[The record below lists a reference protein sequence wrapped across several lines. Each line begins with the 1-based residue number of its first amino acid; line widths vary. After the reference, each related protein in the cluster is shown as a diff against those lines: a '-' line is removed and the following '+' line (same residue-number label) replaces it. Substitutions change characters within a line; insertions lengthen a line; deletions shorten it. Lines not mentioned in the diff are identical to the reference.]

1 MNEIIKEEPKTRKKP
16 RREKAIKIRM
26 TDEEHQKLLQLMQGN
41 ELATWIRETCLSL
54 ENEQKQAKKAVQ
66 QEIKP
71 IDPNILRE
79 LNKIGVNMNQ
89 IAKAINSHN
98 LIDRIAITQSLSTIS
113 EQLNE
118 VLEKL

>member
-1 MNEIIKEEPKTRKKP
+1 MNEIVKEEPKTRKKP

-54 ENEQKQAKKAVQ
+54 ENGQKQAKKAVQ
-66 QEIKP
+66 QEVKP

-89 IAKAINSHN
+89 IAKAINSHS

>member
-1 MNEIIKEEPKTRKKP
+1 MNEIVKEEPKTRKKP

-54 ENEQKQAKKAVQ
+54 ENGQKQAKKAVQ

-79 LNKIGVNMNQ
+79 LNKIGVNLNQ

-98 LIDRIAITQSLSTIS
+98 LIDRIAITQSLSIIS

>member
-1 MNEIIKEEPKTRKKP
+1 MNEIVKEEPKTRKKP

-26 TDEEHQKLLQLMQGN
+26 TEQEHQTLLQLMQGN

-71 IDPNILRE
+71 IDPTILRE

>member
-1 MNEIIKEEPKTRKKP
+1 MNEIVKEEPKTRKKP

>member
-1 MNEIIKEEPKTRKKP
+1 MNEIIKEESKTRKKP

>member
-1 MNEIIKEEPKTRKKP
+1 MNEIVKEEPKTRKKP

-26 TDEEHQKLLQLMQGN
+26 TEQEHQTLLQLMQGN

-54 ENEQKQAKKAVQ
+54 EDEQKQAKKVAQ

-71 IDPNILRE
+71 IDPTILRE

-98 LIDRIAITQSLSTIS
+98 LIDRIAITQSLSIIS